1 MVRDTEGADRTF
13 IHREIRALVLLTL
26 VAVLA
31 FLLTRA
37 VAKANNERRA
47 QDAQVWFERG
57 EQAMNDGRPA
67 DAAQALRRATVTDP
81 ANTRYRLELAR
92 ALSAANADPEA
103 RQVLLNV
110 RTMTP
115 DNADVNLALGRLEAR
130 QGDVGSTVGYYQA
143 ALNTLWRQQEAADR
157 RRVRLELI
165 EFLLRSGQRSRALSE
180 ILMLAADLPETA
192 AAHAQ
197 AGRLFLDAGDP
208 THALVQ
214 LDRASE
220 IDPDDEN
227 VRFLAA
233 KAAFSL
239 GDYAR
244 ARRYLRGTSDNAEAR
259 ELRST
264 ITLVLAS
271 DPLAPRLTVAER
283 RRRFAAAIARARERL
298 EMCSAASG
306 GQEPPDPSSLDS
318 KLQTFE
324 SLLGPHPPKDAPP
337 VMDTIDDGMDLVLQ
351 IEESSAGCGP
361 ANPLDRAL
369 ILIGQRHRA
378 GAA

>member
-13 IHREIRALVLLTL
+13 IHREVRALVLLTL

-31 FLLTRA
+31 FLVTRA
-37 VAKANNERRA
+37 VAKANTERRA

-57 EQAMNDGRPA
+57 EQAMKDGRAA
-67 DAAQALRRATVTDP
+67 DAARALRRATVTDP
-81 ANTRYRLELAR
+81 ANIRYRLQLAS

-103 RQVLLNV
+103 RQVLLSV

-115 DNADVNLALGRLEAR
+115 DSADVNLALGRLEAR
-130 QGDVGSTVGYYQA
+130 QGNVSSTVGYYQA
-143 ALNTLWRQQEAADR
+143 ALNTMWRQQEAPTR
-157 RRVRLELI
+157 HRVRLELI
-165 EFLLRSGQRSRALSE
+165 EFLLGRGQRSRALSE

-214 LDRASE
+214 LDLASE
-220 IDPDDEN
+220 IDPADQN

-239 GDYAR
+239 GDYTR
-244 ARRYLRGTSDNAEAR
+244 ARRYLRGTSDIPEAR

-298 EMCSAASG
+298 DMCAASPG
-306 GQEPPDPSSLDS
+306 AQGSTGFASLDPR
-318 KLQTFE
+318 LQTFE

-351 IEESSAGCGP
+351 IEESSGSCGP
-361 ANPLDRAL
+361 VNPLDSAL
-369 ILIGQRHRA
+369 ILIGQRHRT